1 MMKRA
6 LVTML
11 MAAAGSCWAY
21 GGEPLKDPSAAVQVV
36 NAQVRVTPTQ
46 DKCCTSVA
54 VLGEF
59 KNLTPTSVSDLV
71 VEARLLDA
79 KGQLIDVLTE
89 SVFGVVV
96 MPGDQVAFKLN
107 GKGISAPETYAQ
119 VQARVTSGEASKAED
134 KPIPKPRVE
143 PKGWYQRWGEPL
155 LISWGPMLLLI
166 GVWVAVLRNGGGK
179 KSQGNRTLALIEEQ
193 NALIARQAVALET
206 LAASMPKTP
215 PDSHS

>member
-6 LVTML
+6 LVAML

-36 NAQVRVTPTQ
+36 NAQVRVTPAK
-46 DKCCTSVA
+46 DKCCTNVA

-59 KNLTPTSVSDLV
+59 KNLTPTPVSELV
-71 VEARLLDA
+71 VEAKMLDA
-79 KGQLIDVLTE
+79 TGQTIDVLTQ
-89 SVFGVVV
+89 SVYGVVV
-96 MPGDQVAFKLN
+96 MPGDQVAFKVSGN
-107 GKGISAPETYAQ
+107 GASAPEAYAQ
-119 VQARVTSGEASKAED
+119 VQARVTSGEAGEVED
-134 KPIPKPRVE
+134 VPNLRGE
-143 PKGWYQRWGEPL
+143 PVGWFQSWGEPL